1 MSRADRNADL
11 VRQASAML
19 GKVLGGE
26 ETDIGRALLRG
37 GGITPEMS
45 SAIKARLN
53 AAKKTSLGDAVEE
66 AGGITMGQRSI
77 PTMRD
82 LGAAPVPE
90 FPVPAGSPQIRRLQ
104 QLRQEIGAPQGP
116 RESTA
121 ADYIYQPAIRGMQY
135 PAGSVAE
142 GSMFSAKGKYTP
154 PGTRIGGRQMGGDY
168 PYSPMPQVDPPT
180 TARMPEGQMEIDLRS
195 NEQLL
200 GDTAPMTSPPIP
212 NAQGNLVRTADGR
225 LVRSPGGEVAPYQ
238 APPSRQS
245 PEVEF
250 EDPMRPQGVRMVD
263 LNTEFTM
270 DPVQRR
276 NAGLLGAGSLLIGTG
291 AMLRRPEANNPAPE
305 PLVPPQVAPMGDTP
319 ESPVGPTP
327 GELPATGLQ
336 GEVETVIRPGLTP
349 VESRAI
355 EEQTSAALS
364 QLQQSDPASS
374 AAIRALAPRDP
385 SSYKNIGEY
394 YADQRRFVEAMDT
407 GRMRDIVTSIGASQK
422 NEAAANNMETWA
434 RSNPL
439 LAYQLATRQG
449 MINPAQNQQTGQSLT
464 TSTVGSSLGDNNEAN
479 AIGQANAAASQI
491 NTVQA
496 SNELEAANLRQR
508 NNEMI
513 DAARPI
519 VRPRLS
525 SYESFLQNYGN
536 R

>member
-1 MSRADRNADL
+1 
-11 VRQASAML
+11 ML

-37 GGITPEMS
+37 GGISPEMS

-53 AAKKTSLGDAVEE
+53 AAKKTPLGDAVEE
-66 AGGITMGQRSI
+66 AGGITMGQRSV
-77 PTMRD
+77 PSMAD
-82 LGAAPVPE
+82 LGAAPKPE
-90 FPVPAGSPQIRRLQ
+90 FPVPAGSPVVRRLQ

-121 ADYIYQPAIRGMQY
+121 ADYIFQPAIRGMQY

-142 GSMFSAKGKYTP
+142 GSMFSARGKYTP
-154 PGTRIGGRQMGGDY
+154 PGTKIGGRQMGGDY
-168 PYSPMPQVDPPT
+168 PYSPMPQADPPT
-180 TARMPEGQMEIDLRS
+180 TVRMPEGQMEIDLRS
-195 NEQLL
+195 NEQML

-225 LVRSPGGEVAPYQ
+225 IVRSPGGEVAPYQ
-238 APPSRQS
+238 APQTRQA
-245 PEVEF
+245 PQMEMP

-291 AMLRRPEANNPAPE
+291 AMLRRPEANNPSPE
-305 PLVPPQVAPMGDTP
+305 PLVPPQVAPMGNTP
-319 ESPVGPTP
+319 ESPVGQTP
-327 GELPATGLQ
+327 GELPSTGLQ
-336 GEVETVIRPGLTP
+336 GEVETLIPPNLTP

-434 RSNPL
+434 KSNPL

-449 MINPAQNQQTGQSLT
+449 MINPSQNQQTGQSLT

-479 AIGQANAAASQI
+479 AIGQANAAASQV

-496 SNELEAANLRQR
+496 NSELEAANLRQR

-525 SYESFLQNYGN
+525 SYESFLQNFGN